1 MIFGLKL
8 SAIKVPRTVGEGVWV
23 AAGQIAS
30 AIAALASIK
39 IMTELLPPSEF
50 GRLALLMGV
59 AALALG
65 LSAGPRL
72 QAVLRFYSDYARL
85 GQVALLRRVSRRLVG
100 GAVFVW
106 VIAVAS
112 AWAVGVP
119 TLGGTWFT
127 GALIAAILVV
137 DSVRLF
143 ELTLLNAARRQR
155 TAALIHA
162 ADAWSRPFLA
172 IVAVLS
178 FGPNATAALAGYV
191 TGSTLVVIVML
202 LTAKLE
208 GAGPPAPQVTVD
220 STTEMETELAITI
233 RRYAL
238 PLVPLA
244 LFGWIN
250 GVGDRYVISGMIGL
264 DAAGLYAA
272 AYGLTSRPFL
282 MLSNIIEMTLRP
294 QLHDA
299 VATADSSIIS
309 ASKQPLLV
317 ATAAGA
323 AIGVIAFSCLSDL
336 AATLVLGAG
345 YDDASGLMPWI
356 ALGYALHIT
365 TNVFLRYC
373 YAFDDTRAILTLKLF
388 GAVIGLVVLI
398 PAILIDDLPGAAKA
412 VPLYFGLELILSI
425 LLAQRAERAFFARK
439 APATSPPT
447 HIVDY
452 AK

>member
-1 MIFGLKL
+1 MVFGLKL
-8 SAIKVPRTVGEGVWV
+8 SAIKVPRTIGEGVWV

-85 GQVALLRRVSRRLVG
+85 GQVALLRRVSGRLVSG
-100 GAVFVW
+100 SVCVW

-127 GALIAAILVV
+127 GALIAAILIV
-137 DSVRLF
+137 DSLRSF
-143 ELTLLNAARRQR
+143 ELSLLNAARRQR
-155 TAALIHA
+155 TAAFIYA
-162 ADAWSRPFLA
+162 ADAWSRPLLA
-172 IVAVLS
+172 IVAVLI

-191 TGSTLVVIVML
+191 IGSTLVVLVML
-202 LTAKLE
+202 LTTKLE
-208 GAGPPAPQVTVD
+208 GTGSSAPPATVD
-220 STTEMETELAITI
+220 SSTEMETELAAAI

-244 LFGWIN
+244 VFGWIN
-250 GVGDRYVISGMIGL
+250 GVGDRYVIGGMIGL
-264 DAAGLYAA
+264 EAAGLYAA
-272 AYGLTSRPFL
+272 AYGLASRPFL
-282 MLSNIIEMTLRP
+282 MFSNIIEMTLRP

-299 VATADSSIIS
+299 VATADSAAIN
-309 ASKQPLLV
+309 AAKQPLLL
-317 ATAAGA
+317 ATTAGA
-323 AIGVIAFSCLSDL
+323 AIGVIAFVGLSDL
-336 AATLVLGAG
+336 AAKLVFGAG
-345 YDDASGLMPWI
+345 YDEAARLMPWI
-356 ALGYALHIT
+356 ALGYAFHIGS
-365 TNVFLRYC
+365 NVFSRYC
-373 YAFDDTRAILTLKLF
+373 YAFDDTRAILALTVF
-388 GAVIGLVVLI
+388 GAVTGLVVLI
-398 PAILIDDLPGAAKA
+398 PGILLGDLPGAAKA
-412 VPLYFGLELILSI
+412 VPIYFGMELILSI

-439 APATSPPT
+439 TLTAPPNVQA
-447 HIVDY
+447 VDY
-452 AK
+452 AQ